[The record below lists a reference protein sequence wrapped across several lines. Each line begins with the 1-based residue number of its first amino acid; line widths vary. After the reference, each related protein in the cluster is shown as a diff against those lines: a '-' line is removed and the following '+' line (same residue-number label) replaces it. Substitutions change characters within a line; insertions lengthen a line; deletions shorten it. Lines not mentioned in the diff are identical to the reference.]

1 MTALVQLGNEWD
13 DILKEEF
20 EKEYYLKIRRIL
32 AAEYK
37 NHTVYPDMYDI
48 FNALKYTSFSKVK
61 AVIIGQ
67 DPYHEP
73 NQAHGLS
80 FSVQKGVEIPPS
92 LQNIYKELKS
102 DLGIDPPTHGNLS
115 SWAREGVLLL
125 NATLTVRAHLA
136 NSHATIGW
144 QIFTDRIISI
154 LNESE
159 TPIAFLLWG
168 ANAKRKKE
176 LIQNPRHYILESA
189 HPSPLSAFRGFF
201 GSRPFSKINAFLEK
215 NARTPINWSIP
226 E

>member
-1 MTALVQLGNEWD
+1 MVQLGNEWD
-13 DILKEEF
+13 AILKEEF

-48 FNALKYTSFSKVK
+48 FNALKFTPFSDVK

-80 FSVQKGVEIPPS
+80 FSVQKGIDIPPS
-92 LQNIYKELKS
+92 LHNIYKEMES
-102 DLGIDPPTHGNLS
+102 DLGITPPSHGDLS
-115 SWAREGVLLL
+115 SWAKQGVLLL
-125 NATLTVRAHLA
+125 NATLTVRAHQA

-144 QIFTDRIISI
+144 QVFTDKVISL
-154 LNESE
+154 LNESAS
-159 TPIAFLLWG
+159 PIAFLLWG
-168 ANAKRKKE
+168 SFAKRKGE
-176 LIQNPRHYILESA
+176 LITNPRHLVLTSA

-201 GSRPFSKINAFLEK
+201 GSRPFSKINAFLTQ
-215 NARTPINWSIP
+215 NGRTPIDWKIP